1 MRRKLLISFKN
12 SLGKF
17 MFHGIHSIL
26 LIIGL
31 ISKDNVAPQWVIG
44 KNLRLYNSLTEMF
57 ALLARSELDNKTKA
71 IILKMFSE
79 AKSGQWQEA
88 VIQASYDG
96 PNAGD
101 GRIELRATSLYTKV
115 TLTERGKTVDYIAI
129 YYLGVSLSIMA
140 SFLH

>member
-1 MRRKLLISFKN
+1 MRRKLLVFFRN
-12 SLGKF
+12 SLGNF
-17 MFHGIHSIL
+17 IFHGKHSFL

-31 ISKDNVAPQWVIG
+31 ISKDNVAPEWVIG

-57 ALLARSELDNKTKA
+57 ALAKSELDIKTNA
-71 IILKMFSE
+71 IILKIFNE
-79 AKSGQWQEA
+79 AKSGQWKEA
-88 VIQASYDG
+88 AIQASYDG

-101 GRIELRATSLYTKV
+101 GPIELRAASLYTKV